1 MKACLRRLCHAMA
14 HRSMLTGQGTMQN
27 YGPAPCMY
35 HQQRLRQVQRQHS
48 RRHLDRHHR
57 HCTRRSAAQLIT
69 KVVQTAERP
78 TAAYPGGTRPSIEE
92 RISAFDGRGIA
103 VVSPPL
109 TDIHLPSLR
118 DSRHRVLL
126 TVSCL
131 QIHQRHVCI
140 AALAAVPPVQS
151 RDPPFRCALCSST
164 PEASATGLDANSNG
178 VLCICRSTTW

>member
-1 MKACLRRLCHAMA
+1 MA
-14 HRSMLTGQGTMQN
+14 HRCMLTGEGTRQY
-27 YGPAPCMY
+27 YGPAPCMH
-35 HQQRLRQVQRQHS
+35 HQPRLRQVQRQHS

-78 TAAYPGGTRPSIEE
+78 TAAYPGGMRPSIEE

-109 TDIHLPSLR
+109 TDIQLPSLR

-126 TVSCL
+126 AVLPL
-131 QIHQRHVCI
+131 QHDQS
-140 AALAAVPPVQS
+140 AA
-151 RDPPFRCALCSST
+151 
-164 PEASATGLDANSNG
+164 
-178 VLCICRSTTW
+178 